1 MNPSERIRWDA
12 AGSGAL
18 LASLLCWATV
28 PLFLRS
34 FIHEMDAWT
43 ANGVRYPIAA
53 LFWLGPLLY
62 FCRQGRVDGIYFRR
76 ALLPAVFSLATQS
89 LWAWAPYF
97 LEPAM
102 MAFLSK
108 VSSVFAVLCSFL
120 VFPDESKLLGSGV
133 FWTGLLLCLL
143 GFLGMTFLGSTI
155 PTGGALI
162 GIVLLLFSGVFFA
175 WYGIAVRWAMTG
187 VDSRIA
193 FAIISIYTSVGTIIL
208 MAFFGEPSRLLE
220 MTPDRHVVLVL
231 SALVGI
237 AFAHVFFYIAI
248 ARIGVTITTGC
259 QLLSPFLTAVG
270 SFFIFHEVLTFG
282 QWTSGAVLLAGCA
295 LLMWSQEKVH
305 SYRAVRKTP
314 EH

>member
-1 MNPSERIRWDA
+1 MSPSQRIRWDA
-12 AGSGAL
+12 TGSGAAL
-18 LASLLCWATV
+18 GALLCWSTV

-34 FIHEMDAWT
+34 FIHEIDAWT

-62 FCRQGRVDGIYFRR
+62 FSRQGRVDGIYFRR
-76 ALLPAVFSLATQS
+76 ALVPTVFNLAAQS
-89 LWAWAPYF
+89 LWAWSPYF
-97 LEPAM
+97 LEPAL
-102 MAFLSK
+102 MAFLAK
-108 VSSVFAVLCSFL
+108 VSGVFAVLCSFL
-120 VFPDESKLLGSGV
+120 VFRDESKLLGSGV
-133 FWTGLLLCLL
+133 FWTGLLFCFL
-143 GFLGMTFLGSTI
+143 GFLGMTFLGPEI
-155 PTGGALI
+155 PRGTTLV
-162 GIVLLLFSGVFFA
+162 GIIIILFCGVFFS

-193 FAIISIYTSVGTIIL
+193 FAIISIYTSVGTVVL
-208 MAFFGEPSRLLE
+208 MALFGEPSRLFD
-220 MTPDRHVVLVL
+220 MTQDRHVLLVV

-248 ARIGVTITTGC
+248 ARIGVAITTGC

-305 SYRAVRKTP
+305 SYHAARKQ
-314 EH
+314 